1 MSVDVLVVSLGTT
14 RGLRVA
20 DAAFVDQVRRAGATA
35 EAVAV
40 RIGALDRLRRG
51 YPVND
56 LVEAAAAR
64 RALQAALAAASP
76 RAVVFSTITAAMLA
90 PSLEAPCA
98 VRLDSPAALNR
109 PGIRNKLLHALERRA
124 LAGARLVLPWSR
136 AAVAAL
142 PVTSARPVVLPP
154 PVEPSGAP
162 AATRE
167 RAAVAYVPDPKAK
180 GLSLLCAAWRE
191 AAIADARLA
200 VYGIEAERARR
211 HLSRIGPPEPEGVEW
226 HGQAPAGE
234 FRAALRSST
243 AFVHSALWEDFGQAP
258 LEALADGALLVTVPS
273 GGAYEALTLARE
285 LDPNLV
291 AGDLEPGSLAAC
303 IRNAFALGDGA
314 YRERAA
320 ELLAPYRRESL
331 EETVRERVLPA
342 LLA

>member
-64 RALQAALAAASP
+64 RALQAALAGEPAGGGLLHHHRRDARAEPRGALRGQARLTGGAEPAGHPQQAAARARTARSRRRAARAALEPRRRGGVAGDVGAPGGPAAAGGAVRRSGGDP
-76 RAVVFSTITAAMLA
+76 RAGRGG
-90 PSLEAPCA
+90 
-98 VRLDSPAALNR
+98 VRAGSQGEGAL
-109 PGIRNKLLHALERRA
+109 
-124 LAGARLVLPWSR
+124 
-136 AAVAAL
+136 
-142 PVTSARPVVLPP
+142 
-154 PVEPSGAP
+154 
-162 AATRE
+162 
-167 RAAVAYVPDPKAK
+167 
-180 GLSLLCAAWRE
+180 LLCAAWRE

-234 FRAALRSST
+234 FRAALRGST

-258 LEALADGALLVTVPS
+258 LEALADGALLQPCRPAAPTRRLPW
-273 GGAYEALTLARE
+273 
-285 LDPNLV
+285 
-291 AGDLEPGSLAAC
+291 PGSST
-303 IRNAFALGDGA
+303 R
-314 YRERAA
+314 
-320 ELLAPYRRESL
+320 
-331 EETVRERVLPA
+331 TWWPA
-342 LLA
+342 T